1 MDFSISDELLKSAS
15 RFDGFLQ
22 DHVKPNLSAWV
33 RDGTVPREFFRRL
46 GENGWFENKKKGDLL
61 KKQSSLK
68 AALLMENIAVLS
80 PGVSITFLVQVDLGM
95 TGLWL
100 LGTDRLQKKYGES
113 AILGNTLICL
123 GNTERQAG
131 SDAAGISMSAEPV
144 DGGWILN
151 GAKAY
156 VTNGWI
162 SDMAVMTAITD
173 PDAPRNQRAS
183 MFLVDLHA
191 QGVTRKKLNKQ
202 VWIPSDLTRLQLKNV
217 FVPKDHFMGERGR
230 GLSQV
235 LTIFTHSRVPIS
247 ALTLGTAWGAF
258 KLALDHAKRRDIF
271 GAKIVDQQAKS
282 FEAADLYAGI
292 EAARLSIWRA
302 CWAMDN
308 GKNFKL
314 ASSIAKYLSVD
325 IARKVTQWAA
335 DIFGAASVMA
345 DHPVHK
351 FPMDAWAASLGE
363 GTQDVQKLVIF
374 REMMKHLNI

>member
-1 MDFSISDELLKSAS
+1 MDFSISDELLKSRS

-22 DHVKPNLSAWV
+22 NHVKPNLSAWV
-33 RDGTVPREFFRRL
+33 RDGAVPREFFRRL
-46 GENGWFENKKKGDLL
+46 GENGWFGFQLEGDLL

-100 LGTDRLQKKYGES
+100 FGTDRLQKKYGEA

-162 SDMAVMTAITD
+162 SDMAVLTAVTD

-191 QGVTRKKLNKQ
+191 PGVTRKKLNKQ
-202 VWIPSDLTRLQLKNV
+202 VWIPSDLTRIQLKNV

-258 KLALDHAKRRDIF
+258 KLALDHAKKRDIF
-271 GAKIVDQQAKS
+271 GAKILDQQAKS

-302 CWAMDN
+302 CWAMDS

>member
-1 MDFSISDELLKSAS
+1 MDFSISDELLKSGS
-15 RFDGFLQ
+15 RFDGFLR

-33 RDGTVPREFFRRL
+33 RDGAVPREFFRRL
-46 GENGWFENKKKGDLL
+46 GENGWFGFQLEGDLL

-100 LGTDRLQKKYGES
+100 FGTDRLQKKYGES
-113 AILGNTLICL
+113 AILGKTLICL

-202 VWIPSDLTRLQLKNV
+202 VWIPSDLTRIQLKNV
-217 FVPKDHFMGERGR
+217 FVAKDHFMGERGR

-258 KLALDHAKRRDIF
+258 KLALDHAKKRNIF

-282 FEAADLYAGI
+282 FEAADLYAGM

-302 CWAMDN
+302 CWAMDS
-308 GKNFKL
+308 GRNFKL

-325 IARKVTQWAA
+325 IARRVTQWAA

-351 FPMDAWAASLGE
+351 FPMDVWAASLGE